1 MKGKHLSY
9 HIDSHTNEK
18 MPLVNIAEEL
28 ATNILPASL
37 LVVEDTRR
45 GGLYEWFKREGKNH
59 SQNPYNPKLRE
70 KMLTRMMIPNPREG
84 RSKLTQDSIWVTCT
98 LKRGEMTPVLFR
110 RPLSC
115 TTIFPERWSS
125 ISSNSPM

>member
-45 GGLYEWFKREGKNH
+45 GGLYEWFKREGKNN
-59 SQNPYNPKLRE
+59 SQNPYNPKITGKNAYEDDDSEPTRRE
-70 KMLTRMMIPNPREG
+70 EQVDPGLNLGDLHIETG
-84 RSKLTQDSIWVTCT
+84 RDDTSLV
-98 LKRGEMTPVLFR
+98 
-110 RPLSC
+110 
-115 TTIFPERWSS
+115 
-125 ISSNSPM
+125 